1 MHDRCME
8 VLIKVMV
15 GGGCCKVLKVCL
27 PSLND
32 LCTIVCSVVADQLV
46 SGGGRGAICLTDGSE
61 KFTRVPA

>member
-32 LCTIVCSVVADQLV
+32 LCTIVYVVWLRISWLVVVVVAPF
-46 SGGGRGAICLTDGSE
+46 A
-61 KFTRVPA
+61 

>member
-1 MHDRCME
+1 ME

-46 SGGGRGAICLTDGSE
+46 IVVVVVAP
-61 KFTRVPA
+61 FA